1 MTRSDETPALSKY
14 RLKFL
19 PEALEEWK
27 ALDGSVR
34 EDMSGIAGS
43 IHFAG
48 RTVEPDRV
56 KVQV

>member
-1 MTRSDETPALSKY
+1 LSKY

-34 EDMSGIAGS
+34 EDMSGIAGI
-43 IHFAG
+43 IHFDG